1 MKKGSLV
8 IAVAVVCFGAWVS
21 SAFAVDKIGYVDVGK
36 LFDEYPKTKEY
47 DKNLESKSSLYEKDR
62 DAKISEIKQMQ
73 EKLSLLSDAEKEKK
87 EKELQDK
94 IKSVKD
100 FAFSKESDL
109 KKERD
114 DRLKEVLNDIE
125 GAVKQYAQKEGYTMV
140 FNDRVFM
147 YKTNVNDITDK
158 VLEVLQSGYKKSAPP
173 AAAVKKAN

>member
-1 MKKGSLV
+1 MKKGGLV
-8 IAVAVVCFGAWVS
+8 IVVAAVCFGAWVS
-21 SAFAVDKIGYVDVGK
+21 SAFAVEKIGYVDVGK
-36 LFDEYPKTKEY
+36 LFDEYQKTKEY
-47 DKNLESKSSLYEKDR
+47 DKNLESKSSVYEKDR

-94 IKSVKD
+94 VKSVKD

-125 GAVKQYAQKEGYTMV
+125 DAVKQYAQKEGYTMV

-147 YKTNVNDITDK
+147 YKTSVSDITDK
-158 VLEVLQSGYKKSAPP
+158 VLEILQAGYKKSAPP
-173 AAAVKKAN
+173 AAAKKAN